1 MNTIE
6 KAQPTDITT
15 RMPTWFI
22 PHGGGPCFFMDWNP
36 PRAWDKMAAF
46 LKGVAATLPR
56 RPEAILVVSAHWLES
71 GFHVTSAPRPELIYD
86 YYGFP
91 PHTYALKYPASGEPR
106 LASRIAELLGQANLA
121 SHADPSRGFDHGMF
135 IPLMLMF
142 PEADIPVVQVSLRRD
157 LDPARHL
164 QAGQALAP
172 LRDEGVLILGSGMS
186 FHNMRGLWRSP
197 LRSHLRPVRRLADGR
212 RGGGDV
218 TTPAI
223 ADRLGSSALGAS
235 VSSPP
240 GGGALAAAAGGC
252 RRGHRSAWPAR
263 LQRPGDGNHTVRF
276 PFWLSGCKRPRFLA
290 AAPMEW

>member
-186 FHNMRGLWRSP
+186 FHNMRGYGDPRFGPISDQFDAWLTAAVAAETSQRQQLLIDWGQAPSARLSHP
-197 LRSHLRPVRRLADGR
+197 LRAEEHLLPLLVVAGAATDQPGQRVFSDR
-212 RGGGDV
+212 V
-218 TTPAI
+218 METT
-223 ADRLGSSALGAS
+223 LSAF
-235 VSSPP
+235 
-240 GGGALAAAAGGC
+240 
-252 RRGHRSAWPAR
+252 
-263 LQRPGDGNHTVRF
+263 RF
-276 PFWLSGCKRPRFLA
+276 G
-290 AAPMEW
+290 